1 MGTHCE
7 DMQRTSM
14 IILALALVAFL
25 ANATE
30 VEDLGVQTVKKQTN
44 IGEAVKAKTRTRSG
58 VGSAAALLTSGSF
71 TMMAGGGLEEE
82 EEDEEENKELGEA
95 NDWDITNGGQCQ
107 ESEEAWVLT
116 DARDHKMGKCVKFA
130 ADSKCAPQC
139 FNKGES
145 VDETNEG
152 AVCTKICRVP
162 GANGAQCNVIK
173 MVMPQYDSSVD
184 LGEGKTM
191 YLTKSKVMQA
201 GLKKGDLGEADPMA
215 CAGVATNRR
224 Q

>member
-1 MGTHCE
+1 MGTLK
-7 DMQRTSM
+7 MMRTLM
-14 IILALALVAFL
+14 IVAALALVASL
-25 ANATE
+25 VSATE
-30 VEDLGVQTVKKQTN
+30 VEDLGVQAVKKKADV
-44 IGEAVKAKTRTRSG
+44 GEAVKTKTKAKSG
-58 VGSAAALLTSGSF
+58 VGFGGALMTSGSF
-71 TMMAGGGLEEE
+71 TMMAGSSMEEEEE
-82 EEDEEENKELGEA
+82 EEDKDQLGEA

-116 DARDHKMGKCVKFA
+116 DARDHEMGKCVKFA

-201 GLKKGDLGEADPMA
+201 GLKKGDLGEAGPMA
-215 CAGVATNRR
+215 CAGVATNRK
-224 Q
+224 QWA

>member
-1 MGTHCE
+1 M
-7 DMQRTSM
+7 
-14 IILALALVAFL
+14 
-25 ANATE
+25 
-30 VEDLGVQTVKKQTN
+30 
-44 IGEAVKAKTRTRSG
+44 
-58 VGSAAALLTSGSF
+58 TSGSF
-71 TMMAGGGLEEE
+71 TMMAAGGAEEE
-82 EEDEEENKELGEA
+82 EEEKDELGEA
-95 NDWDITNGGQCQ
+95 NDWDI
-107 ESEEAWVLT
+107 T

-130 ADSKCAPQC
+130 ADAKCAPQC
-139 FNKGES
+139 FNKGQT
-145 VDETNEG
+145 VDETDEG

-215 CAGVATNRR
+215 CAVVATNRK

>member
-1 MGTHCE
+1 MGTLK
-7 DMQRTSM
+7 MMRTLM
-14 IILALALVAFL
+14 IVAALALVASL
-25 ANATE
+25 VNATE
-30 VEDLGVQTVKKQTN
+30 VEDLGVQAVKKKADV
-44 IGEAVKAKTRTRSG
+44 GEAVKTKTKAKSG
-58 VGSAAALLTSGSF
+58 VGFGGALMTSGSF
-71 TMMAGGGLEEE
+71 TMMAGAGVEEEEE
-82 EEDEEENKELGEA
+82 EEDKDQLGEA

-145 VDETNEG
+145 VDETDEG

-215 CAGVATNRR
+215 CAGVATNRK